1 MQGHFKQLPR
11 GVLYLGGE
19 VLEPTKLGLVTKG
32 LANVLLKFVSLWASS
47 RRLAL
52 HYSLDDKGG
61 RQLAHVTMPLWCSAD
76 RIVATP
82 AGCAPPP
89 LGTEL
94 PEEDE
99 AALARLASCES
110 GTWQLGS
117 TYSFSFHNAYFDMP
131 AWRAAPS
138 LARCC
143 TPQHALHAATP
154 LRTYCRAATLCTG
167 GCSSACSGA
176 RPSLTLTCN

>member
-1 MQGHFKQLPR
+1 MAKQEKAELLTLTLTLTLTLIPTR
-11 GVLYLGGE
+11 VLAL
-19 VLEPTKLGLVTKG
+19 T
-32 LANVLLKFVSLWASS
+32 S

-52 HYSLDDKGG
+52 HCSLDDKGG

-82 AGCAPPP
+82 AGCAPPQ

-94 PEEDE
+94 PEADE
-99 AALARLASCES
+99 VALARRASCEP

-138 LARCC
+138 RAHSVELQPYARE
-143 TPQHALHAATP
+143 AAAP
-154 LRTYCRAATLCTG
+154 
-167 GCSSACSGA
+167 SA
-176 RPSLTLTCN
+176 LTLTCNPNPNPNLNPNLRP

>member
-1 MQGHFKQLPR
+1 MQGRFKQLPR

-19 VLEPTKLGLVTKG
+19 VLEPTKLGVVSKG
-32 LANVLLKFVSLWASS
+32 LANVLLKFITLWANS
-47 RRLAL
+47 RRLSL
-52 HYSLDDKGG
+52 HCCLDDKEG
-61 RQLAHVTMPLWCSAD
+61 RQLAHVTMPLWCAAD

-82 AGCAPPP
+82 EGCAPPQ

-94 PEEDE
+94 PEADE
-99 AALARLASCES
+99 AVLARRASCKT

-117 TYSFSFHNAYFDMP
+117 TYSFSFHTAYFDMP

-143 TPQHALHAATP
+143 PPCASAAPPLH
-154 LRTYCRAATLCTG
+154 
-167 GCSSACSGA
+167 
-176 RPSLTLTCN
+176 LTCCLALFHP